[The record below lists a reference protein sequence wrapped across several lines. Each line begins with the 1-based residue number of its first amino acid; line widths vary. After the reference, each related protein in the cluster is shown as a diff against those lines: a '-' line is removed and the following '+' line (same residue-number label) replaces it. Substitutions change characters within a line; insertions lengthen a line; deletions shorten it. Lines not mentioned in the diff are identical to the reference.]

1 VQTRKWLKPISE
13 RLKVLLSVKDI
24 RVYYEGA
31 EVIHGISLQLPEGK
45 IVSIIGANG
54 AGKSTILK
62 TIMGLKQPAEG
73 EIWFQNY
80 RIDQLPV
87 HRIISMGL
95 ALVPEGKKLFHFMT
109 VIENLRL
116 GAYIQKESRQLMAN
130 DIEVVFEY
138 FPRLRERKRQKAGTL
153 SGGEQQML
161 SIGRALMAKPKLLL
175 MDEPSL
181 GLAPI
186 MIAHIAKTI
195 AKINMEGVSIL
206 LVEQNASLALKLAN
220 EAYALENGLVVLQGV
235 AKDMMENEAV
245 RRAYLGG

>member
-1 VQTRKWLKPISE
+1 MS
-13 RLKVLLSVKDI
+13 LSVRDI

-31 EVIHGISLQLPEGK
+31 EVIHGISLELPERK

-73 EIWFQNY
+73 EIWFRNN

-95 ALVPEGKKLFHFMT
+95 ALVPEGKKLFQHMT
-109 VIENLRL
+109 VMENIRL
-116 GAYIQKESRQLMAN
+116 GAYTRRSSRKSRA
-130 DIEVVFEY
+130 DEIEVVFQY
-138 FPRLRERKRQKAGTL
+138 FPRLRERRKQKAGTL

-161 SIGRALMAKPKLLL
+161 SIGRALMAKPQLLL

-186 MIAHIAKTI
+186 MIAHIGRTI
-195 AKINMEGVSIL
+195 SKINMEGVSIL